1 MLSLLPLLLMQVGPM
16 PGAGAPPAVPEE
28 LLEQRRLNR
37 ARAASSAEPAL
48 PARPARDV
56 DPCREA
62 AQIAP
67 LDAVETAEDR
77 LASAQGAERSI
88 AAECLG
94 FALSALERWDEA
106 EAAFAQSLEAAPAG
120 EASRRAELA
129 AAAAIAAEATGD
141 YQRALTR
148 FETALGEARAARE
161 AALAGRIARDMAH
174 PLHRLG
180 QADRAAAMLAEA
192 RAALPDDPA
201 TWLISARL
209 SRQQER
215 LVEAQQQIERAAMLA
230 PRNPEVGLEA
240 GVIAVLAG
248 NDAAARRSWQS
259 VIAMAPD
266 TPVAA
271 TAQTYLDQ
279 LGVPAPGSAAQ

>member
-1 MLSLLPLLLMQVGPM
+1 MLFLLPLLLMQVGPM

-28 LLEQRRLNR
+28 LLEQRRRNR
-37 ARAASSAEPAL
+37 ARAASAEPAQ
-48 PARPARDV
+48 PAAPPSRAA

-77 LASAQGAERSI
+77 LAGAQGTERSV

-94 FALSALERWDEA
+94 VALSALERWDEA
-106 EAAFAQSLEAAPAG
+106 EAAFAQALKTAAAG
-120 EASRRAELA
+120 DARRRVELA

-148 FETALGEARAARE
+148 FEAALAEARAAGD
-161 AALAGRIARDMAH
+161 AAMAGRIARDMAH

-192 RAALPDDPA
+192 RTALPDDPA

-215 LVEAQQQIERAAMLA
+215 LVDAQQQIERAAMLA

-259 VIAMAPD
+259 VVAMAPN

-279 LGVPAPGSAAQ
+279 LGPQLEPAAQ